1 MVWGSVLN
9 RNGYIYQQM
18 KRVQMQK
25 LSKLGAL
32 LSKLGP
38 FLAQLSLKTIM
49 KQTSNA
55 QAGAF
60 LFIVGGIS

>member
-1 MVWGSVLN
+1 
-9 RNGYIYQQM
+9 
-18 KRVQMQK
+18 MQK

-32 LSKLGP
+32 LSKLGL
-38 FLAQLSLKTIM
+38 FLAQLSLKTIQ

-60 LFIVGGIS
+60 LFIVEGIS

>member
-1 MVWGSVLN
+1 
-9 RNGYIYQQM
+9 M

-38 FLAQLSLKTIM
+38 FLAQLSLKTIL